1 MLLLVYNTFI
11 HTELQMTNPFTQ
23 FKFAFELWVASVFG
37 IYSQDFY
44 RWNEWIFTHPKYIQ
58 ENLTGRFWQDIN
70 EGWEFMQPDM
80 IEYLKE
86 FNSFEDT

>member
-1 MLLLVYNTFI
+1 
-11 HTELQMTNPFTQ
+11 MTNPFTQ

-44 RWNEWIFTHPKYIQ
+44 ECNEWMFSVPKYTQ

-70 EGWEFMQPDM
+70 EGWDFMQPNM

-86 FNSFEDT
+86 FNSFGEN

>member
-1 MLLLVYNTFI
+1 MI
-11 HTELQMTNPFTQ
+11 HPFTQ
-23 FKFAFELWVASVFG
+23 FEIAFEFWVASVFG

-44 RWNEWIFTHPKYIQ
+44 RWNEWIFTVPKYTQ
-58 ENLTGRFWQDIN
+58 ENLTGRFWQELN

-86 FNSFEDT
+86 LNSFEND

>member
-1 MLLLVYNTFI
+1 
-11 HTELQMTNPFTQ
+11 MTNPFTQ
-23 FKFAFELWVASVFG
+23 FKFSFELWVASVFG

-44 RWNEWIFTHPKYIQ
+44 RWNEWLFDDPKYTQ
-58 ENLTGRFWQDIN
+58 ENLTGRFWQELND
-70 EGWEFMQPDM
+70 GWEWIQPYM

>member
-1 MLLLVYNTFI
+1 MPYNSLI

-44 RWNEWIFTHPKYIQ
+44 RWNECIFTDPKYIQ

>member
-1 MLLLVYNTFI
+1 MLFCPIMTSYTK
-11 HTELQMTNPFTQ
+11 ELQMTNPFTQ

-44 RWNEWIFTHPKYIQ
+44 MWNEWIFTDPKYIQ
-58 ENLTGRFWQDIN
+58 ENLTGIFWQDIN